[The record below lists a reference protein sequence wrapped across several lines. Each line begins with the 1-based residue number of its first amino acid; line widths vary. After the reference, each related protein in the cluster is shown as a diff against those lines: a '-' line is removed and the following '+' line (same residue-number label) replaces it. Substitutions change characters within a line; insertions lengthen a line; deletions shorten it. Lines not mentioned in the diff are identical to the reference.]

1 MLLIFVISAN
11 YKWNALTKVDLLVAC
26 IALIVPYVHLSS
38 ARLSLIFGTGQ
49 KHGAPTWWDAR
60 GTVGAHDILL
70 MPRDNA
76 KLLSVCI
83 NLAEMQPATRFT
95 ELNGNTLM
103 FC

>member
-1 MLLIFVISAN
+1 MFS
-11 YKWNALTKVDLLVAC
+11 YKVFIRLTPPPPPFK
-26 IALIVPYVHLSS
+26 ITKPYVHLSS

-60 GTVGAHDILL
+60 GTVGAQDILL

>member
-1 MLLIFVISAN
+1 MAHPRGGMHE
-11 YKWNALTKVDLLVAC
+11 AL
-26 IALIVPYVHLSS
+26 
-38 ARLSLIFGTGQ
+38 
-49 KHGAPTWWDAR
+49 
-60 GTVGAHDILL
+60 VGAHDILL